1 LYSGIVH
8 FIIVICI
15 DLFLHP
21 VVWLNPLEDLLKA
34 NKDEM
39 RTGSDRDDIGNT
51 LIHLY
56 TSTKGDGNGNKSRK
70 LLIEIRRLD
79 YDK

>member
-1 LYSGIVH
+1 
-8 FIIVICI
+8 
-15 DLFLHP
+15 
-21 VVWLNPLEDLLKA
+21 LNA

-70 LLIEIRRLD
+70 PLIEIRRIGL
-79 YDK
+79 